1 MVGDIAQ
8 PPVLL
13 NVLLLRQ
20 GLLDGP
26 VLYGPQLPKLKEEKR
41 YAEAAATRSPL
52 THMNFAPPSRG

>member
-1 MVGDIAQ
+1 VVGDIAQ

-20 GLLDGP
+20 GLQDGP
-26 VLYGPQLPKLKEEKR
+26 VLYGLQLPKLKEEKR
-41 YAEAAATRSPL
+41 YAEAATTRSPL